1 MPLGGHILGG
11 WVLQLANS
19 VTPSCHGL
27 CHHCDTRSEVG
38 DGNSCRVGYAHKS
51 SEFSWKT
58 SEFIYKFMGGTTKR
72 VLVNQHK
79 LGDTGKLHACAIFH
93 LRPFLVDSAEF
104 AKQVKRAF
112 CCIIYYVID
121 ESSVIIFLSTSEE
134 KNRVSSSVSS
144 TTKHL
149 WLHMVFTCCTL

>member
-1 MPLGGHILGG
+1 
-11 WVLQLANS
+11 
-19 VTPSCHGL
+19 
-27 CHHCDTRSEVG
+27 
-38 DGNSCRVGYAHKS
+38 
-51 SEFSWKT
+51 
-58 SEFIYKFMGGTTKR
+58 MGGTTKR

-121 ESSVIIFLSTSEE
+121 ESSVIIFFVHKRGEEPGLFVSQLNNKTPLTAYGLHVLHALNYLQPCTNCHCTKRSFANQEKMQAAAAAEESGPSTFLTRSLI
-134 KNRVSSSVSS
+134 S
-144 TTKHL
+144 T
-149 WLHMVFTCCTL
+149 

>member
-1 MPLGGHILGG
+1 
-11 WVLQLANS
+11 
-19 VTPSCHGL
+19 
-27 CHHCDTRSEVG
+27 
-38 DGNSCRVGYAHKS
+38 
-51 SEFSWKT
+51 
-58 SEFIYKFMGGTTKR
+58 MGGTTKR

-121 ESSVIIFLSTSEE
+121 ESSVIIFLSTREE
-134 KNRVSSSVSS
+134 KNRVSAQQQNTSGCIWSSRAARFKLL
-144 TTKHL
+144 TTMHQL
-149 WLHMVFTCCTL
+149 PLPLH